1 VPFVPAF
8 GGAVTVNNKVAV
20 AFEHPPDPDTIYVI
34 VDVPAIKPEIA
45 PVDASIVATVGVP
58 LLHVPPVIVELN
70 DEVPPTHIVCVPDK
84 VPALNGGQFT
94 AVQLPIPDV
103 KQVPAPPIGVTLI
116 VTASF
121 GVNPFTE

>member
-1 VPFVPAF
+1 MPFVPAF
-8 GGAVTVNNKVAV
+8 GGAVTVTVNVAV
-20 AFEHPPDPDTIYVI
+20 AFEQPPDPDTIYVI

-84 VPALNGGQFT
+84 VPALNGGQSI
-94 AVQLPIPDV
+94 AVQLPVPGV
-103 KQVPAPPIGVTLI
+103 KQLPAPPIGVT
-116 VTASF
+116 
-121 GVNPFTE
+121 VNET

>member
-1 VPFVPAF
+1 LTVGERLVF
-8 GGAVTVNNKVAV
+8 TVNNKVAV

-34 VDVPAIKPEIA
+34 VDVPALKPETA

-84 VPALNGGQFT
+84 VPAFGGACSVT
-94 AVQLPIPDV
+94 VTVAVAFEQPP
-103 KQVPAPPIGVTLI
+103 VPVT
-116 VTASF
+116 V
-121 GVNPFTE
+121 